1 MIQHN
6 GMRPHDIV
14 VLLKI
19 IITHDE
25 WMNKDLSL
33 SLGIS
38 PAEIGNSLQRSMLA
52 GLIDSSKKRV
62 MRNALLDFIHFG
74 LPFVFPAIKGPAA
87 RGIPTGYA
95 APIMSDY
102 FMTNEQIVWAHLKGT
117 ARGETISPLYPNAVE
132 AALNDRQLYD
142 LLALLDVMRLGKV
155 REREIAMKLLK
166 QIFDGTHT

>member
-1 MIQHN
+1 
-6 GMRPHDIV
+6 MRPHDIA

-19 IITHDE
+19 IITHNE
-25 WMNKDLSL
+25 WMNKDLST
-33 SLGIS
+33 SLFIS
-38 PAEIGNSLQRSMLA
+38 PAEIGNSLQRSMLS

-62 MRNALLDFIHFG
+62 MRNALLDFIQFG
-74 LPFVFPAIKGPAA
+74 LPFAFPAIKGPVA

-95 APIMSDY
+95 APIMADY
-102 FMTNEQIVWAHLKGT
+102 FMTNEQIVWSHPDGT

-166 QIFDGTHT
+166 QTFDGSHT